1 MALQYSLDGKFYA
14 GDQLLIHPDNRSFRY
29 GEGLFETMRF
39 HKGAI
44 PLWNL
49 HWKRLSE
56 SMPQLYFQFP
66 AHFTETLL
74 KAEVERVVRKN
85 NAEGSARV
93 RITVFKGEG
102 GIWEQPSSSFHYLI
116 QCWPL
121 ANNVVRMNENGLEVG
136 VFEDGKKSCDK
147 FSNLKTNNYL
157 LYTLAAQFA
166 RKEKLNECFVLNQYG
181 RLCDATIANVFCIKN
196 NSIYTPRLE
205 EGCISGVMRRYLLDQ
220 LSSAGY
226 NVKEGAYLPSE
237 IEAADEV
244 FLTNAMNGIRWVK
257 SFGSKTYHCQQT
269 AELFRQF
276 ISPLFL

>member
-1 MALQYSLDGKFYA
+1 
-14 GDQLLIHPDNRSFRY
+14 
-29 GEGLFETMRF
+29 MRF
-39 HKGAI
+39 HNGTI
-44 PLWNL
+44 PLWDL
-49 HWKRLSE
+49 HWQRLSK
-56 SMPQLYFQFP
+56 SLPQLYFELP

-74 KAEVERVVRKN
+74 KTEVERLAKKN
-85 NAEGSARV
+85 NAEDAARI

-102 GIWEQPSSSFHYLI
+102 GIWEKPSSSFHYLI

-121 ANNVVRMNENGLEVG
+121 ENNVVRLNENGLEVG
-136 VFEDGKKSCDK
+136 LFEDGKKSCDK
-147 FSNLKTNNYL
+147 FSHLKTNNYL

-166 RKEKLNECFVLNQYG
+166 KKEKLNECFILNQYG
-181 RLCDATIANVFCIKN
+181 RLSDATIANVFFIKDN
-196 NSIYTPRLE
+196 GIHTPRLD
-205 EGCISGVMRRYLLDQ
+205 EGCINGVMRWYLLDQ

-226 NVKEGAYLPSE
+226 NVKEGTCLPSE